1 MLQPL
6 RPGPQPNRPAAA
18 VRWIPTHTLPG
29 AWQMAIDGQLLDQ
42 ACADPGAGAVLRL
55 YRWSR
60 PTLSLGFHQKTLPTH
75 WQELARSGAFD
86 LVRRPTGGR
95 AVLHGGDLSYAL
107 IWPAAPGPR
116 ATVYGRCCGWLCRAF
131 SDLGLPLQPGQ
142 SAPSRDR
149 SSCFATSTSADL
161 IHADGSKRI
170 GSAQLWRGGCL
181 LQHGS
186 ILITPQA
193 ELWERIFG
201 EEPPLLPA
209 LPLGF
214 DDLEALLLR
223 SAARCLPLGR
233 GGVSLVLR
241 DLSLEEWAGV
251 AVTAQADIS
260 PCDG

>member
-1 MLQPL
+1 
-6 RPGPQPNRPAAA
+6 
-18 VRWIPTHTLPG
+18 
-29 AWQMAIDGQLLDQ
+29 
-42 ACADPGAGAVLRL
+42 
-55 YRWSR
+55 
-60 PTLSLGFHQKTLPTH
+60 
-75 WQELARSGAFD
+75 
-86 LVRRPTGGR
+86 
-95 AVLHGGDLSYAL
+95 VLHGGDLSYAL

-186 ILITPQA
+186 ILIRPQA
-193 ELWERIFG
+193 EIWERIFG
-201 EEPPLLPA
+201 EKPPQLTA

-223 SAARCLPLGR
+223 SAARCLPLDR
-233 GGVSLVLR
+233 GGVSLVRR
-241 DLSLEEWAGV
+241 DLSQEEWTGV
-251 AVTAQADIS
+251 AAMAQGEIS
-260 PCDG
+260 PFSG

>member
-1 MLQPL
+1 M
-6 RPGPQPNRPAAA
+6 
-18 VRWIPTHTLPG
+18 
-29 AWQMAIDGQLLDQ
+29 
-42 ACADPGAGAVLRL
+42 LRL

-170 GSAQLWRGGCL
+170 GSAQLWRRGSL

-186 ILITPQA
+186 ILIDPPA
-193 ELWERIFG
+193 ELWRQIFA
-201 EEPPLLPA
+201 EEPPA
-209 LPLGF
+209 LPPLPLLG
-214 DDLEALLLR
+214 DDLEWHLRR
-223 SAARCLPLGR
+223 SAEAHLPFGGGGGAWVERPMEAGELAAIAPSLARYRLGPV
-233 GGVSLVLR
+233 GT
-241 DLSLEEWAGV
+241 DLAAALGSSSRS
-251 AVTAQADIS
+251 TS
-260 PCDG
+260 PPATIERAT